1 MPQALS
7 AEPGAFLLE
16 KTEVGKSNVAI
27 NERLAVSIK
36 EAAQIV
42 GLGRTRL
49 YELLKSGEIP
59 SIRLGRRRLIKIEA
73 LREFVGR
80 LDNGRV

>member
-1 MPQALS
+1 MKKPKV
-7 AEPGAFLLE
+7 P
-16 KTEVGKSNVAI
+16 V

-36 EAAQIV
+36 EATQIV

-49 YELLKSGEIP
+49 YELINCGELP
-59 SIRLGRRRLIKIEA
+59 SFRAVGRRLFKIEA

-80 LDNGRV
+80 LANE